1 MENKGS
7 TAYNGGPGEPSWV
20 RHSEIQL
27 HEQATIWTV
36 MP

>member
-1 MENKGS
+1 MGDKGNVAC
-7 TAYNGGPGEPSWV
+7 TGGPGEPSWV

-27 HEQATIWTV
+27 HEQTNSWTV